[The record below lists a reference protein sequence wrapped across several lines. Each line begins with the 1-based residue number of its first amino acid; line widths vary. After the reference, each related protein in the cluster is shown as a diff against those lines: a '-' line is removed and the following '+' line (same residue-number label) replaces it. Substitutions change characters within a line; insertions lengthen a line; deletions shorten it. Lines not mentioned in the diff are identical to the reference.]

1 MDVFNQLKQTA
12 KDIMPKQTI
21 ENNRKILRTELNQS
35 IQLNQGKNVD
45 AKGGQDLIQSHN
57 QNSLNGNSVE
67 NQSEAIQEVAKEPE
81 VEQQKALVED
91 DDSDLEITEVR

>member
-35 IQLNQGKNVD
+35 IQLNQGKKDD

-57 QNSLNGNSVE
+57 HNSLNGNSVE
-67 NQSEAIQEVAKEPE
+67 KQSEAIQEVAKEPE
-81 VEQQKALVED
+81 VEQQKAMVED